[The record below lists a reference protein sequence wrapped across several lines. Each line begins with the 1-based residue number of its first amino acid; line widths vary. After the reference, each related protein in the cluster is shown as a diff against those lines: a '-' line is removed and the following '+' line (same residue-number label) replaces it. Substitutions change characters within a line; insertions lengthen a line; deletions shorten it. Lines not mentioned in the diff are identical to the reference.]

1 MQFESFPFDV
11 HDCDFRVQS
20 LETPSSA
27 LRFRFIPDTAGII
40 WKTQT
45 ILEHS
50 VSFEKLQ
57 EVSLFCLVLSFN
69 LRAEN
74 RLSRLPVVG
83 WLSFHIDLSDITV
96 NLICLRSACTWLTDC
111 LCNYVII

>member
-1 MQFESFPFDV
+1 MPCHRNVTYQLFRYAEVTFLCPMQFESFPFDV

-27 LRFRFIPDTAGII
+27 LSFSFVPSTAGII

-50 VSFEKLQ
+50 VSFDKLQ
-57 EVSLFCLVLSFN
+57 EVSQPKRVS
-69 LRAEN
+69 
-74 RLSRLPVVG
+74 VG
-83 WLSFHIDLSDITV
+83 SCSK
-96 NLICLRSACTWLTDC
+96 
-111 LCNYVII
+111 

>member
-1 MQFESFPFDV
+1 MPPKMYPLFRYAEVTFLCPMQFESFPFDV

-27 LRFRFIPDTAGII
+27 LSFSFVPSTAGII

-50 VSFEKLQ
+50 VSFDKLQ
-57 EVSLFCLVLSFN
+57 EVSQSCISNSLWAQNWIFF
-69 LRAEN
+69 
-74 RLSRLPVVG
+74 RLCVDRLD
-83 WLSFHIDLSDITV
+83 FHIDLSGITV
-96 NLICLRSACTWLTDC
+96 VLRWP
-111 LCNYVII
+111 

>member
-1 MQFESFPFDV
+1 MRNLARKPPMITICRYAEVTFLCPMQFESFPFDV

-27 LRFRFIPDTAGII
+27 LSFSFVPSTAGII

-57 EVSLFCLVLSFN
+57 EVSESVLLGSM
-69 LRAEN
+69 
-74 RLSRLPVVG
+74 
-83 WLSFHIDLSDITV
+83 HT
-96 NLICLRSACTWLTDC
+96 
-111 LCNYVII
+111 